1 MAGKVQLNAINE
13 GHQHSCSISIAMSI
27 LHAALSQK
35 WPKSHQ
41 LLQMCPAVELSPS
54 LFTSAHSSVHMCSR
68 SDHRT
73 LKISL
78 SKVRNFTPVRSL
90 WKESSSL
97 TRDSV
102 KRAMTSRC
110 LGSFVGLS
118 LYSSF
123 LLEQDQ
129 QGRAPFILY
138 HMETGNNTGMNTE
151 LFLAMGC
158 ICAVGIVTL
167 DPVQW
172 MIFANADQFTLPLWF
187 LWTSYTLQ
195 RGQAVW
201 RWEWTGAHGDKVPLH
216 SSLFLVSQL
225 GTFCTTTAPFVG
237 P

>member
-1 MAGKVQLNAINE
+1 MF
-13 GHQHSCSISIAMSI
+13 I

-41 LLQMCPAVELSPS
+41 LLQMWPAGELPPS
-54 LFTSAHSSVHMCSR
+54 LLTSAHTNVHTCSR
-68 SDHRT
+68 SDHGI
-73 LKISL
+73 LKIPL

-90 WKESSSL
+90 RKESSSL

-102 KRAMTSRC
+102 KRAVTSRC
-110 LGSFVGLS
+110 SGSFMGLS

-138 HMETGNNTGMNTE
+138 HMETSNKNGMNTE
-151 LFLAMGC
+151 LFLLMGC
-158 ICAVGIVTL
+158 ICAVGIVTP

-172 MIFANADQFTLPLWF
+172 MISANADQFTLPLWF
-187 LWTSYTLQ
+187 LWPSYTCREAKQ
-195 RGQAVW
+195 CGGGSGQELMAIRSLCTPVC
-201 RWEWTGAHGDKVPLH
+201 
-216 SSLFLVSQL
+216 LFLVSQL
-225 GTFCTTTAPFVG
+225 GTLCTTTAPFVG